1 VPSQANFVM
10 VMFPDADHAALA
22 FQTLLERGLIVREI
36 GASYGIPDGLRI
48 SIGSEQAMRGV
59 VGILKALVK
68 IA

>member
-1 VPSQANFVM
+1 
-10 VMFPDADHAALA
+10 
-22 FQTLLERGLIVREI
+22 VREI